1 MSKTIAIALSAAAM
15 ISFAPMALEATPK
28 HCPPGHAKKGW
39 CKPGERYYAPADY
52 RRVDDWR
59 KHRLPDPR
67 DGRVYGVI
75 GEEVFLILEATREVL
90 EAVGAVSVVL
100 SK

>member
-1 MSKTIAIALSAAAM
+1 MKTTFFATILAAFALSGAPDFAA
-15 ISFAPMALEATPK
+15 ATPK

-59 KHRLPDPR
+59 RHRLPDPR

-100 SK
+100 NR